1 MSRTFSS
8 IVDGAFAVDDV
19 ADSICLSLTT
29 LLVVDD
35 AADLSFTVGDNLV
48 ADHLPRSPKLPINV
62 DAVVNLL
69 YYR

>member
-1 MSRTFSS
+1 MSRIILS
-8 IVDGAFAVDDV
+8 IVGDAFVVDDV
-19 ADSICLSLTT
+19 VDSIYLSLTT

-35 AADLSFTVGDNLV
+35 AADLMVTVGDNLV